1 MLSPSGAGVR
11 LGAEMKK
18 RMMVENIIVRK
29 FTTFTRAF
37 ENYLAEVREATRGGI
52 QLHIRYFASGR
63 WDNRPLFLRLF
74 SCRSA
79 MPLESHGNQN
89 AVCLI

>member
-18 RMMVENIIVRK
+18 RKMVENIIVRK
-29 FTTFTRAF
+29 FTTFKRAF
-37 ENYLAEVREATRGGI
+37 ENYLAEVREATRDGI
-52 QLHIRYFASGR
+52 QLNTGRQAVGR
-63 WDNRPLFLRLF
+63 WDSPRKLYVRPLVI
-74 SCRSA
+74 
-79 MPLESHGNQN
+79 PPWSHGNQN